1 MAELRNERGSNL
13 VQNKNQDTLNEIVLK
28 VRESLEPI
36 FIESFSESHSQFESL
51 RGIQELTSWYKKTEK
66 DDHILDKILE
76 KIINEIMKY
85 LPQHYASLCVENIKV
100 NSKEK
105 KQNIKFDINFQL
117 EPIKSYVEFVI
128 NVNKIRKKI
137 GKIVFEINSGGTIN
151 QVEVFLDKE
160 KQSQV
165 SLGMIS
171 GMIQISLIEV
181 PFMKLDKPIEIGTDE
196 IEIDLSQN
204 HVKAN

>member
-1 MAELRNERGSNL
+1 
-13 VQNKNQDTLNEIVLK
+13 VQDKNQDTLNEIVPK
-28 VRESLEPI
+28 VRESLESI
-36 FIESFSESHSQFESL
+36 FIKSFSESYPQFEFL
-51 RGIQELTSWYKKTEK
+51 QGIQELTSWYKKTEK

-105 KQNIKFDINFQL
+105 KQNIKFDINFQF
-117 EPIKSYVEFVI
+117 EPITSYVEFVI
-128 NVNKIRKKI
+128 NVNKIRKKA
-137 GKIVFEINSGGTIN
+137 GRIVFEINSGGTIR

-181 PFMKLDKPIEIGTDE
+181 PFMKLDKPVEIGTDE

-204 HVKAN
+204 HVKAS